1 MAKNRTNIK
10 TPSSG
15 SLVRLPEETLAEV
28 VRKAPSWWR
37 DFCIPP
43 LITNPNQHIMINTI
57 LKTVGV
63 FVGLLVL
70 GLLVSPF
77 LPEDISTPTIVN
89 TDDSSLSSG
98 QIISYEIISEEE
110 TSYSGCIRKNYKISV
125 KDDATQ
131 NEIRDVL
138 LDVYNKKKSLSDKTT
153 IFVYKDSQKAQLEKE
168 AVLYRGRLFMN
179 PSCDESDEYQID
191 FDYWNIGEYTE

>member
-1 MAKNRTNIK
+1 MLEAGKAIMEVYHSKDFGITLK
-10 TPSSG
+10 GKDDP
-15 SLVRLPEETLAEV
+15 VTLADM
-28 VRKAPSWWR
+28 KSNH
-37 DFCIPP
+37 I
-43 LITNPNQHIMINTI
+43 LIAGITAFSAYP
-57 LKTVGV
+57 
-63 FVGLLVL
+63 
-70 GLLVSPF
+70 
-77 LPEDISTPTIVN
+77 
-89 TDDSSLSSG
+89 
-98 QIISYEIISEEE
+98 IISEEE